1 MRATLSSQTRTRPSS
16 FALKMTMA
24 VTGVIFVGFVFVH
37 MLGNLKVYQ
46 GADVYNGYAQWLR
59 EVGYPLIPRTGVLW
73 ALRVVLFVSLVAHV
87 TSALMIYARSRAA
100 RGKFK
105 RRRLATMGK
114 NAWLMLPTGIVL
126 AVFVVVHLLDLT
138 VGKILAPEGFA
149 AGDAYA
155 NLVASL
161 SRPMMATFYLLTML
175 LVCLHIFHG
184 TVTTLQDFGVTGS
197 RVRVIWQVIG
207 QAIAIAIL
215 LGNAAIPVLVQ
226 VGVIA

>member
-1 MRATLSSQTRTRPSS
+1 MILQSQARTRPSL

-24 VTGVIFVGFVFVH
+24 ITGVIFVGFVFIH
-37 MLGNLKVYQ
+37 MFGNLKVYQ
-46 GADVYNGYAQWLR
+46 GAQAYNGYAQWLR
-59 EVGYPLIPRTGVLW
+59 EIGYPLIPKTGVLW
-73 ALRVVLFVSLVAHV
+73 VLRVVLLICLIAHV

-105 RRRLATMGK
+105 RRRLMTMGK
-114 NAWLMLPTGIVL
+114 NAWLMLPTGIIL
-126 AVFVVVHLLDLT
+126 AVFIVVHLLDLT
-138 VGKILAPEGFA
+138 IGKILAPESFV

-161 SRPMMATFYLLTML
+161 SRPTMATFYLLTML

-184 TVTTLQDFGVTGS
+184 TVTTLQDFGVTGK
-197 RVRVIWQVIG
+197 RARLVWQLIG
-207 QAIAIAIL
+207 QLIAIAIL

>member
-1 MRATLSSQTRTRPSS
+1 MILQSQARTRQSL

-24 VTGVIFVGFVFVH
+24 ITGVIFVGFVFIH
-37 MLGNLKVYQ
+37 MFGNLKVYQ
-46 GADVYNGYAQWLR
+46 GAQAYNGYAQWLR
-59 EVGYPLIPRTGVLW
+59 EIGYPLIPKTGVLW
-73 ALRVVLFVSLVAHV
+73 ALRVVLLVCLIAHV

-105 RRRLATMGK
+105 RRRLMTMGK
-114 NAWLMLPTGIVL
+114 NAWLMLPTGIIL
-126 AVFVVVHLLDLT
+126 AVFIVVHLLDLT
-138 VGKILAPEGFA
+138 IGKILAPESFA

-161 SRPMMATFYLLTML
+161 SRPTMATFYLLTML

-184 TVTTLQDFGVTGS
+184 TVTTLQDFGVTGK
-197 RVRVIWQVIG
+197 RARLVWQLIG
-207 QAIAIAIL
+207 QLIAIAIL